1 MKVKKFRKLHRI
13 KRKKSLLKNK
23 FFWFGVLILAIVVS
37 LSYFLFF
44 HSFFQIKNIEI
55 FGNEK
60 LKTEQIESLIEKDKN
75 IFLFNIDKNKKKILE
90 NFPEIT
96 ELLLEKDFPRSIK
109 IQIEERKPVA
119 IFCQNEKYF
128 FIDKKGIVYEKAE
141 ANSMLKIKNLTLN
154 KELELRLGDEILTE
168 NQLNQII
175 YIETK
180 LKENLEIQ
188 IELAEI
194 VSDQRLNI
202 KTSEGWEIYFNIQ
215 EDIDWQL
222 IELGLILKQKI
233 SPEKRGEIKYI
244 DLRFEKVFIQYN
256 R

>member
-1 MKVKKFRKLHRI
+1 MKVKKFRKQHRI
-13 KRKKSLLKNK
+13 KRKKSILKNR
-23 FFWFGVLILAIVVS
+23 FFWVGFLFLIIITLVC
-37 LSYFLFF
+37 YFLFF
-44 HSFFQIKNIEI
+44 HSFFKIDKIEI

-60 LKTEQIESLIEKDKN
+60 LKTEQIESLIEKDQN

-109 IQIEERKPVA
+109 IQVEERKPVA
-119 IFCQNEKYF
+119 VFCQNEEYF

-141 ANSMLKIKNLTLN
+141 PDAMLSIKNLTLN
-154 KELELRLGDEILTE
+154 KELRLGDEILTE
-168 NQLNQII
+168 NQLNQILK
-175 YIETK
+175 IETK

-194 VSDQRLNI
+194 VSDRRLNI
-202 KTSEGWEIYFNIQ
+202 KTSEGWEIYFNLQ
-215 EDIDWQL
+215 KALDWQL
-222 IELGLILKQKI
+222 TELGLILKEKI
-233 SPEKRGEIKYI
+233 SPEKRGEIEYI